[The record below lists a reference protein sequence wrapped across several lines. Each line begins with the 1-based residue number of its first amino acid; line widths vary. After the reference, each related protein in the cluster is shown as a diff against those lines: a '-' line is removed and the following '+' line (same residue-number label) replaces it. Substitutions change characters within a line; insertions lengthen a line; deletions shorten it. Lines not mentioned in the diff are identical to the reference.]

1 MQYDHLGTPTDQ
13 KHPNEIWIEAS
24 RVWVTDAHLD
34 PFGIEWL
41 RFEPDSPVT
50 RPLRERPHLGFR
62 VDSKEQIAELSRGMK
77 VLIEPFD
84 AGFGIAGFYE
94 PEEGVILELI
104 WYYDDMTAWAKRTC
118 PTPK

>member
-1 MQYDHLGTPTDQ
+1 MQYDHLGTPTTEQ
-13 KHPNEIWIEAS
+13 HLGEIWIEAS
-24 RVWVTDAHLD
+24 RVWVTDAHTN

-50 RPLRERPHLGFR
+50 GPLRERPHLGFR
-62 VDSKEQIAELSRGMK
+62 VDSREEIAARSRGMK

-84 AGFGIAGFYE
+84 AGFGIAGFYQ

-104 WYYDDMTAWAKRTC
+104 WYYDEMTAWAERTR
-118 PTPK
+118 PAPK